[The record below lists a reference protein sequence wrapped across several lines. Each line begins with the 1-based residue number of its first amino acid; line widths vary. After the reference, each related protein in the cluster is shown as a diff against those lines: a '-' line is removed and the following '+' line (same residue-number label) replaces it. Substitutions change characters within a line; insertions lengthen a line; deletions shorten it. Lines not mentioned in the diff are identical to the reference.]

1 MPQPRQPYP
10 IRAAIAALS
19 AAVLAVACAH
29 PTRNETVAA
38 STPSTPSAG
47 TAAVQADP
55 ITATNAL
62 ADRYVDAVLDFDP
75 TVTYFSGVPVTAHDR
90 LPRNSAADIAAWNAQ
105 IDAMLAEL
113 ARIDATPLRGT
124 PHAVTHAVLR
134 ENLESDRQ
142 SRICRREGWSV
153 SHMNGWLAA
162 LAEAAQAQPVATAAE
177 RAQAIARWST
187 LGTFIDNDIAN
198 LRAGLAAGYSAPKSV
213 VDRVLK
219 QVDGMIGGTIDN
231 LPFYSPAVRADDAAF
246 KAGLRRV
253 MTNDVLPGLMRYRD
267 FLRNEYRAKARD
279 SVALSALPDGEACY
293 AALLRANTTL
303 KRSARDVYELG
314 QKTVAD
320 NERVV
325 ADLGER
331 LFGTRDIPTI
341 IAKVDKEPNNHFT
354 SEQQLLDESRAGLD
368 RARELSAPLFA
379 RMPRQPAIIA
389 PFPDY
394 QRGTGVSSHYI
405 PSTDTTKPGEYRI
418 QLENWKTD
426 TRGAAEI
433 TLVHETWPGHHLQ
446 IALANERPAPHRITR
461 LGFNSAYLEGWGRYS
476 ERLAEQAGIYRT
488 DYAKISRRIWP
499 ARGMV
504 ADPGL
509 HVLGWTRQQTV
520 DYLASTGRFG
530 RAGAEDLI
538 DRMAV
543 MPAQL
548 TSYDS
553 GGLEIVALRE
563 QAERELGPKF
573 DIREFHA
580 QVIDPGVVPLALLRE
595 NVETWIAANRD

>member
-1 MPQPRQPYP
+1 MPQRRQPYP

-19 AAVLAVACAH
+19 AAVLAVACTH
-29 PTRNETVAA
+29 PTRNETTAPPA
-38 STPSTPSAG
+38 SSTPTTEPSA
-47 TAAVQADP
+47 TQAGP
-55 ITATNAL
+55 IAATNAL
-62 ADRYVDAVLDFDP
+62 ADRYVDAVLDVDP
-75 TVTYFSGVPVTAHDR
+75 TITYFSGVPVKAHDR
-90 LPRNSAADIAAWNAQ
+90 LPRNSAAEIAAWHAQ
-105 IDAMLAEL
+105 VDAMLTEL
-113 ARIDATPLRGT
+113 ARIDARLLRGT
-124 PHAVTHAVLR
+124 PHAVTYAVLR
-134 ENLESDRQ
+134 ENLESDQQ

-153 SHMNGWLAA
+153 SHMNGWISA
-162 LAEAAQAQPVATAAE
+162 LAEAAQAQPIATSAE
-177 RAQAIARWST
+177 RAQALARWST

-198 LRAGLAAGYSAPKSV
+198 LRTGLAAGYSAPKSV

-219 QVDGMIGGTIDN
+219 QVDGMIAGKPED
-231 LPFYSPAVRADDAAF
+231 LPFYSPALRSDDADF
-246 KAGLRRV
+246 KTALHGV
-253 MTNDVLPGLMRYRD
+253 MTADVVPGLTRYRD
-267 FLRNEYRAKARD
+267 FLRNEYRGKARE

-303 KRSARDVYELG
+303 KRSAREVYELG

-320 NERVV
+320 NERIV

-331 LFGTRDIPTI
+331 LFGTRDIPAI
-341 IAKVDKEPNNHFT
+341 IANVDKAPKNHFA
-354 SEQQLLDESRAGLD
+354 SEQQLLEESRAGLD
-368 RARELSAPLFA
+368 RARDLSAPLFA
-379 RMPRQPAIIA
+379 HMPRQPAIVS

-405 PSTDTTKPGEYRI
+405 PSTDVAKPGEYRI
-418 QLENWKTD
+418 QLDNWKTD
-426 TRGAAEI
+426 TRGSAEI

-446 IALANERPAPHRITR
+446 IALANERPTPHRIAR
-461 LGFNSAYLEGWGRYS
+461 LGFSSAYIEGWGRYS
-476 ERLAEQAGIYRT
+476 ERLAEEAGIYRT
-488 DYAKISRRIWP
+488 EYARISRRIWP

-509 HVLGWTRQQTV
+509 HVFGWTRQQTV
-520 DYLASTGRFG
+520 DYLAATGRFG

-548 TSYDS
+548 TAYDS

-563 QAERELGPKF
+563 QAERELGTRF

-580 QVIDPGVVPLALLRE
+580 QVIDHGVVPLALLRE
-595 NVETWIAANRD
+595 NVETWIAANHD

>member
-1 MPQPRQPYP
+1 MQQPRQPYP
-10 IRAAIAALS
+10 IRAAVAALS
-19 AAVLAVACAH
+19 AAVLAVACTH
-29 PTRNETVAA
+29 PTRRETTPTPAMATSAAAAPADAVAA
-38 STPSTPSAG
+38 
-47 TAAVQADP
+47 V
-55 ITATNAL
+55 NAL
-62 ADRYVDAVLDFDP
+62 ADRFVDTVLDFDP
-75 TVTYFSGVPVTAHDR
+75 TVTYFSGVPVKTHDR
-90 LPRNSAADIAAWNAQ
+90 LPRNSAADIAAWNTQ
-105 IDAMLAEL
+105 VDAMLDDL

-124 PHAVTHAVLR
+124 PHAVTYAVLR

-142 SRICRREGWSV
+142 SRVCRREGWSV
-153 SHMNGWLAA
+153 SHMNGWLAS
-162 LAEAAQAQPVATAAE
+162 LVEAAQAQPVATADE
-177 RAQAIARWST
+177 RAQAVARWST
-187 LGTFIDNDIAN
+187 LDTFIDNDIAN
-198 LRAGLAAGYSAPKSV
+198 LRTGLAAGYSAPKSV

-219 QVDGMIGGTIDN
+219 QVDGMINGKVED
-231 LPFYSPAVRADDAAF
+231 LPFYSPAARADDAAF
-246 KAGLRRV
+246 KAGLRTV
-253 MTNDVLPGLMRYRD
+253 MTADVLPGLTRYRD

-293 AALLRANTTL
+293 AALLRGSTTL
-303 KRSARDVYELG
+303 KRSPREVYELG

-320 NERVV
+320 NERIV

-341 IAKVDKEPNNHFT
+341 IARVDKEPKNHFT
-354 SEQQLLDESRAGLD
+354 SEKQLLDESRAGLD

-379 RMPRQPAIIA
+379 RMPKQPAIIE
-389 PFPDY
+389 PFPAY

-405 PSTDTTKPGEYRI
+405 PSTDASKPAEYRI

-426 TRGAAEI
+426 TRGSAEI

-446 IALANERPAPHRITR
+446 IALANEQPSPHRIAK

-476 ERLAEQAGIYRT
+476 ERLAEEAGIYRT
-488 DYAKISRRIWP
+488 EYAKISRRLWP

-509 HVLGWTRQQTV
+509 HVLGWTRQQTI

-530 RAGAEDLI
+530 RAGLEDLI

-553 GGLEIVALRE
+553 GGLEIFALRE
-563 QAERELGPKF
+563 QAERELGATF

-580 QVIDPGVVPLALLRE
+580 QVIDQGVVPLALLRE
-595 NVETWIAANRD
+595 NVEAWISTKKK